1 MIGYVNWRL
10 RARIEFA
17 ASAGPGVF
25 GLSLGLDAVRA
36 LIAVATREN
45 GNGSNG
51 GSAQAVAE

>member
-10 RARIEFA
+10 RARFA

>member
-1 MIGYVNWRL
+1 MLTGGCAPALSL
-10 RARIEFA
+10 RQAQA
-17 ASAGPGVF
+17 PASLVYPAQ
-25 GLSLGLDAVRA
+25 LGLDAVRA

>member
-51 GSAQAVAE
+51 GS